1 MEKKK
6 IDWSGV
12 QLFIAGVCC
21 LACLILG
28 TIIGATITQKN
39 VDRRIEK
46 AQKEIRSE
54 IQKIEEEK
62 RIELNRLT
70 DLIEKYLQRRKLNGL
85 TILE

>member
-1 MEKKK
+1 MNEDNK

-12 QLFIAGVCC
+12 QTLIAGACC
-21 LACLILG
+21 LVFLVIGL
-28 TIIGATITQKN
+28 IIGAGITQKN

-62 RIELNRLT
+62 QIELDRLVKVM
-70 DLIEKYLQRRKLNGL
+70 DKYLKGG
-85 TILE
+85 I

>member
-1 MEKKK
+1 MEKNK

-12 QLFIAGVCC
+12 QTLITGACC
-21 LACLILG
+21 LVFLVVGL
-28 TIIGATITQKN
+28 IIGSGITQKN

-62 RIELNRLT
+62 QIELDRLS
-70 DLIEKYLQRRKLNGL
+70 DLVNKYLKGG
-85 TILE
+85 I

>member
-1 MEKKK
+1 MNEHKK

-12 QLFIAGVCC
+12 QTFITGICC
-21 LACLILG
+21 IACLTIG
-28 TIIGATITQKN
+28 MIIGAIITQKN

-62 RIELNRLT
+62 QIELDRLSE
-70 DLIEKYLQRRKLNGL
+70 LVEKYLKGGN
-85 TILE
+85 

>member
-1 MEKKK
+1 MEQERKQK

-21 LACLILG
+21 MVCLIFG
-28 TIIGATITQKN
+28 MVIGAVITQKN

-54 IQKIEEEK
+54 IQKIENEK
-62 RIELNRLT
+62 QIELDRLV
-70 DLIEKYLQRRKLNGL
+70 KL
-85 TILE
+85 LENFSKGGN